1 MQGVQS
7 NEIHV
12 PAIGEIWEWKSKAKV
27 KIYQTIKKL
36 WPEILLKCYIRK
48 EQNSDLSLIYW
59 IY

>member
-27 KIYQTIKKL
+27 KIYQTNQTIKKL
-36 WPEILLKCYIRK
+36 WPEI
-48 EQNSDLSLIYW
+48 
-59 IY
+59 